1 MSHGLEVRA
10 LTLDDI
16 KDLHALDQDSFAEPW
31 SRSLWKLEL
40 SRLHRIYLGAFKGIQ
55 LVAFIGG
62 LLAHTDFHITTV
74 ATKKPHRCSG
84 VGSLLLLQMLK
95 EVDDLFEGIETI
107 TLEVR
112 ASNKPAQGLYRKFGF
127 APVGLRRGYYQADNE
142 DAIVMTLENLQ
153 QGTLV
158 DRLSE
163 IELKLPTAVYGDAD
177 Q

>member
-1 MSHGLEVRA
+1 MSLGLEVK
-10 LTLDDI
+10 TVSLDNLA
-16 KDLHALDQDSFAEPW
+16 DLRALDQDSFPEPW

-40 SRLHRIYLGAFKGIQ
+40 SRPNRIYLGAFKRAELIG
-55 LVAFIGG
+55 FIGG

-74 ATKKPHRCSG
+74 ATKKTHRCSG
-84 VGSLLLLQMLK
+84 VGSFLLLRMLK
-95 EVDDLFEGIETI
+95 EVDALCDGIETV

-142 DAIVMTLENLQ
+142 DAIVMTIENLQ
-153 QGTLV
+153 GRFLA

-163 IELKLPTAVYGDAD
+163 IELELSLAVLEM
-177 Q
+177 

>member
-62 LLAHTDFHITTV
+62 LLGFAAVLGDLLESVFKREAGV
-74 ATKKPHRCSG
+74 KDSG
-84 VGSLLLLQMLK
+84 VLFPGHGGALDRIDSLVLTIPSAYVLLVLL
-95 EVDDLFEGIETI
+95 G
-107 TLEVR
+107 
-112 ASNKPAQGLYRKFGF
+112 
-127 APVGLRRGYYQADNE
+127 
-142 DAIVMTLENLQ
+142 
-153 QGTLV
+153 
-158 DRLSE
+158 
-163 IELKLPTAVYGDAD
+163 ELL
-177 Q
+177 